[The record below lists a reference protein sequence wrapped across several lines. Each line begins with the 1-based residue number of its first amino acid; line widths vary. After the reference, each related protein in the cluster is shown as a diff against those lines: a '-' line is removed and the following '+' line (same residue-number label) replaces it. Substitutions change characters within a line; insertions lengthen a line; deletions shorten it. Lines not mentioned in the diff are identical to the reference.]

1 MRLFRREQEF
11 EVFSPVK
18 GSAIPLSEVNDG
30 VFSEE
35 LLGKGC
41 AIRPESETV
50 TSPVNGKVEMVFPTG
65 HAVGVKSDDGVEVL
79 IHIGLE
85 TVNMNGDGFET
96 HVKQGDSV
104 KAGDPLVTFS
114 KEKIE
119 KAGYDPVTM
128 VIISNTKD
136 FKEVKLLKLG
146 SIETKEALLQIVK

>member
-1 MRLFRREQEF
+1 
-11 EVFSPVK
+11 
-18 GSAIPLSEVNDG
+18 
-30 VFSEE
+30 
-35 LLGKGC
+35 
-41 AIRPESETV
+41 
-50 TSPVNGKVEMVFPTG
+50 MVFPTG